1 MVFASNASFCLA
13 DIDPDG
19 EPILKDESE
28 RFLLSAARL
37 GSRAPSLVI
46 TRHLNGSI
54 GRESFVPVRH
64 LRGLLP
70 QALLEEYQFWR
81 SESTGDLFGSPNERA
96 SKQNTMIHVRLGYEN
111 NGLLDGGHAVDTR
124 AIVRRLPTVRA
135 DGSPQLP
142 PLDGSYVEGQLTLV
156 DLLYSPALVGDQGK
170 SLLSLTKSLAAVE
183 GFPCLQADRLK
194 FLGLHE

>member
-1 MVFASNASFCLA
+1 
-13 DIDPDG
+13 
-19 EPILKDESE
+19 
-28 RFLLSAARL
+28 
-37 GSRAPSLVI
+37 
-46 TRHLNGSI
+46 
-54 GRESFVPVRH
+54 
-64 LRGLLP
+64 
-70 QALLEEYQFWR
+70 
-81 SESTGDLFGSPNERA
+81 
-96 SKQNTMIHVRLGYEN
+96 MIHVRLGYEN

-183 GFPCLQADRLK
+183 GLAHSLVWSSKRGLEDAQHQPCVEVCDISRIELPRLGVSFNAIESGGSIRLECEEHAGL
-194 FLGLHE
+194 FLAQRRNAAAG